1 MWQQTAG
8 KKAGKVQGAVA
19 QKAKLSLMLE
29 MNFAKFSCESR
40 VKFRSS
46 AIHHKCSLWDNFL
59 ILVKDGFFILH
70 HGLLVLALARV
81 AIANTGPDAPAEFS
95 ANILR
100 KFLFRHYRCPAAE
113 AAGMDD

>member
-1 MWQQTAG
+1 VKEPARRAKEEVLRQTVA

-46 AIHHKCSLWDNFL
+46 GNTSQVQSL
-59 ILVKDGFFILH
+59 G
-70 HGLLVLALARV
+70 
-81 AIANTGPDAPAEFS
+81 
-95 ANILR
+95 
-100 KFLFRHYRCPAAE
+100 
-113 AAGMDD
+113 